1 MVIPSI
7 IILLAFQP
15 ICRLFKRWQYVVA
28 FLTIQIHIDLKNA
41 LKYVQASAAELTH
54 ANVTVKMSWQ
64 AFKLFEEWAFSGAD
78 ISEDDLLMFNFVTLV
93 FLITRH
99 CCF

>member
-41 LKYVQASAAELTH
+41 LKYVQASAPELTH

-64 AFKLFEEWAFSGAD
+64 AFISISYLKSGRFLAQ
-78 ISEDDLLMFNFVTLV
+78 ISPRMTYSCLILLHWFF
-93 FLITRH
+93 
-99 CCF
+99 